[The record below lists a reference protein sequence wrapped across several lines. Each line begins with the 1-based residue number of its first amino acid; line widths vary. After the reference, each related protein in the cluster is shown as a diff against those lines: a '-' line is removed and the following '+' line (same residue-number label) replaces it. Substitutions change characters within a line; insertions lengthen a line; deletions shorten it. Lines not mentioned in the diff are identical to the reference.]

1 MDFLYK
7 ATPFNINLLN
17 NNEPNKNHFET
28 LKLTF

>member
-7 ATPFNINLLN
+7 ATQFNINLLN
-17 NNEPNKNHFET
+17 NNEPNKYDFET